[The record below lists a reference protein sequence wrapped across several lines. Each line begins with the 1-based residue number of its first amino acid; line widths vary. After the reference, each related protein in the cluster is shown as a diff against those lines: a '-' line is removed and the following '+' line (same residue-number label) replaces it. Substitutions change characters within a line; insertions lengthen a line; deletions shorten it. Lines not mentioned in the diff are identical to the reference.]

1 MSKKTLEQMIREDRR
16 LAILRLLGEAP
27 GKQMNSSLLHTALLH
42 IRIVVE
48 RHTMMDDLRFL
59 QGQGLIELEQTSVN
73 ADLYGIHLRSRGEDF
88 LAGLFELDGV
98 SRPRRA

>member
-1 MSKKTLEQMIREDRR
+1 MSKKTFEQMIREDRR
-16 LAILRLLGEAP
+16 LAILRLINEAP
-27 GKQMNSSLLHTALLH
+27 GKQINTSVLHAALLH

-48 RHTMMDDLRFL
+48 RHVMMDDLRYL
-59 QGQGLIELEQTSVN
+59 QVQGLIELEQTAVN
-73 ADLYGIHLRSRGEDF
+73 VDLYGIHLRGRGDDF